1 MGPPSTSS
9 KSTRRHAPLVPSP
22 TGCYACAHRG
32 LSSEFTEN
40 TIASFQAAA
49 QAGFQAIELDV
60 RLTRDGEVI
69 VLHDASLA
77 RTTDGAARVADMR
90 YDEVRS
96 YSTQHGPVPRL
107 DDVLST
113 LRDWR
118 GIWNIEVKAR
128 AATEPAIHLLEHH
141 GLADR
146 ALVTSFDPSALET
159 ARSVNDA
166 IARGL
171 IVMGPV
177 EQEEIDVAGE
187 LGCAWFNA
195 DHTDLDAKAV
205 AALRDAGLEVGAWT
219 VNDPVRAKD
228 LATLGA
234 SCVITDRRA
243 VLHALDDTVP
253 FL

>member
-1 MGPPSTSS
+1 MPIRSDP
-9 KSTRRHAPLVPSP
+9 A
-22 TGCYACAHRG
+22 GCYACAHRG

-40 TIASFQAAA
+40 TITAFQAAA
-49 QAGFQAIELDV
+49 QAGFQAVELDA

-69 VLHDASLA
+69 VLHDPSLA
-77 RTTDGAARVADMR
+77 RTTDGKSRVSDMR
-90 YDEVRS
+90 YDEVRG
-96 YSTQHGPVPRL
+96 YATQHGPVPRL
-107 DDVLST
+107 DDLLAA

-118 GIWNIEVKAR
+118 GVWNIEVKAL

-141 GLADR
+141 GLTDR
-146 ALVTSFDPSALET
+146 ALVTSFDPSVLEI
-159 ARSVNDA
+159 ARGVNDA

-171 IVMGPV
+171 IVMGPI
-177 EQEEIDVAGE
+177 EQDEIDIAGE

-205 AALRDAGLEVGAWT
+205 ATLRDAGLKVGAWT

-228 LATLGA
+228 LATLGV